1 MRGYSQAS
9 KSSPKNDNNKKEGK
23 EEGVGVNQPIEK
35 KSGAAA
41 RICCAKVL
49 ADQKKLHALD
59 RYKIKLSSLKLTWP
73 IHRVKW
79 TWQFNMPYVPLLN
92 VKLSF

>member
-41 RICCAKVL
+41 
-49 ADQKKLHALD
+49 
-59 RYKIKLSSLKLTWP
+59 
-73 IHRVKW
+73 
-79 TWQFNMPYVPLLN
+79 
-92 VKLSF
+92 